1 MSDRKRCCD
10 DGPVTVQM
18 KVVGEVMPV
27 TRPAHL
33 AAKELRFVPP
43 ESTEKDAVFVVSSFE
58 SEPPFEQHVMQIN
71 FCAMSGISPSDL
83 NNLTTSMAKGE
94 LPSDVDV
101 LRGGDPVHERVIWFA
116 LDPLDKLLVVDIT
129 NWTALPNVRFGQMSV
144 CKYFF
149 TSKARARSDALHRLS
164 DAIDAVTPRL
174 SSQEALDVYDRLKEV
189 HALD

>member
-1 MSDRKRCCD
+1 MVTRKRSCGCAIPQIMFQID
-10 DGPVTVQM
+10 
-18 KVVGEVMPV
+18 ELRL
-27 TRPAHL
+27 TRPEYL
-33 AAKELRFVPP
+33 ATKALLISPR
-43 ESTEKDAVFVVSSFE
+43 ESTEDGVCPVVSSLDSNIPMSPE
-58 SEPPFEQHVMQIN
+58 CLQTS
-71 FCAMSGISPSDL
+71 FCANSGLSCRDFKDMIA
-83 NNLTTSMAKGE
+83 SMVKGS
-94 LPSDVDV
+94 LPRDVAM
-101 LRGGDPVHERVIWFA
+101 LRGAVADRIIWFA

-189 HALD
+189 HALG